1 MFMRLPLLATTLLGS
16 FALGCGISASPDAP
30 DAEASSSTTALVVV
44 ERTTGPGDAIRGDAV
59 VARFVRVRGAL
70 DDGALRLAGVPQDL
84 PAVGTCASN
93 TNMEAV
99 APSPRA
105 VDLLDVGSL
114 SVDDREL
121 GQRVMPDP
129 AGIVSGVFYTKTASE
144 TFVPGKPLVLR
155 ATGGRDVGEAF
166 TANALAPRELEGV
179 KVVANGGSV
188 DVVWD
193 VAVDE
198 KSAGD
203 RIAID
208 VLGPANRLV
217 TRCTTTD
224 VGRASVPAAAD
235 EGQIVVHRVR
245 VEPFS
250 ARGVDRGE
258 IRFDLARVV
267 TFRR

>member
-1 MFMRLPLLATTLLGS
+1 MFMRLPLLGTALLGS
-16 FALGCGISASPDAP
+16 FALGCGINASPDAP
-30 DAEASSSTTALVVV
+30 DAEASSSTTALVAV
-44 ERTTGPGDAIRGDAV
+44 ERMAGPGDAVRGDAV
-59 VARFVRVRGAL
+59 VARFVRVRGTL

-84 PAVGTCASN
+84 PAVGTCAANPN
-93 TNMEAV
+93 TETA

-105 VDLLDVGSL
+105 VDLLDVGTL
-114 SVDDREL
+114 SVDEREL

-129 AGIVSGVFYTKTASE
+129 AGIVSGVFYTKTANE
-144 TFVPGKPLVLR
+144 TFVPGKALVLR
-155 ATGGRDVGEAF
+155 ATGGRDLGEAF

-179 KVVANGGSV
+179 KVFANGGSL

-208 VLGPANRLV
+208 VLGPANRLL

-224 VGRASVPAAAD
+224 VGRASVPFAAD
-235 EGQIVVHRVR
+235 EAQIVVHRVR
-245 VEPFS
+245 VEPFV

-258 IRFDLARVV
+258 IRFDLARAVA
-267 TFRR
+267 FRR